1 VRARAILIATLV
13 LIVTGCS
20 WAGRLLPHG
29 QANTIDLYVI
39 DLNDFPAEKER
50 VLQASN
56 ENVKRFLDQLLRYH
70 IGSEVRKEIRIVGEF
85 FSIGEFFPI
94 KAKPPSIHPIE
105 TFPFLP
111 KDVSNALDQEIL
123 AKVKKKKEKY
133 LVARINADSI
143 YLAELCPMFKAT
155 RSKSPPWTLY
165 YYIDTH
171 GNTALLQRVEKF
183 LKDCSEL

>member
-1 VRARAILIATLV
+1 VRARAILISTLV
-13 LIVTGCS
+13 LIVTGCG
-20 WAGRLLPHG
+20 WAGRLLPQG

-39 DLNDFPAEKER
+39 DLNDLPAEKER

-70 IGSEVRKEIRIVGEF
+70 IGSEVIKEIRIV
-85 FSIGEFFPI
+85 GEFFPI

-123 AKVKKKKEKY
+123 AKVKKNKEKY
-133 LVARINADSI
+133 LVARINADSL
-143 YLAELCPMFKAT
+143 YFAELCPMFKAT

-183 LKDCSEL
+183 LKDCPEL